1 MKGDFNMKWKI
12 SICSS
17 LVIWAIVVSLI
28 VYWHGKIP
36 SQLKNASAFT
46 LNTTK
51 SESINAGQTKEL
63 KDIIHDVQKV
73 VVMIE
78 LDNGSLGSG
87 FLYNHKGD
95 VITNAH
101 VVNGAK
107 KVKIKTADAQ
117 EFEGTVIGLSKD
129 IDVAVVRV
137 PDLIKEQPL
146 DLSKKKAELGDEI
159 LALGSP
165 LGLQNTVTTG
175 IISGV
180 GRSFEIPPF
189 QYTDAYQ
196 ISAPI
201 APGNSG
207 GPLINGKTGQ
217 VLGINSA
224 GTDQG
229 SIGFSIPIVNV
240 ISVVNGWSK
249 SPMTDIPT
257 LSTQNTGSEDPTQPS
272 AEDTASYLVNYFY
285 DSINSG
291 DYVTA
296 YALWGSSWQ
305 EKTDFATF
313 RNGYLQTTSVTVDD
327 LQAVKAGDTV
337 SVECIIS
344 AEEQKNEGTV
354 YSKYK
359 LKYSIGYENDQM
371 RILSGTAKKIE

>member
-1 MKGDFNMKWKI
+1 MKGAFNLKWKI
-12 SICSS
+12 SIGSS
-17 LVIWAIVVSLI
+17 LVILTIIVSLI
-28 VYWHGKIP
+28 VYWHKEIP
-36 SQLKNASAFT
+36 SQLKNTSAFT
-46 LNTTK
+46 VSTIK
-51 SESINAGQTKEL
+51 SVKTEHSKEL
-63 KDIIHDVQKV
+63 KDIIHEVQKV

-78 LDNGSLGSG
+78 LDDGSLGSG
-87 FLYNHKGD
+87 FLYNNKGD

-107 KVKIKTADAQ
+107 KVKVKTADAQ
-117 EFEGTVIGLSKD
+117 ELKGTVIGLSKD

-137 PDLIKEQPL
+137 PDLVKEKPL
-146 DLSKKKAELGDEI
+146 DISKEKAELGDEI

-165 LGLQNTVTTG
+165 LGFQNTVTTG
-175 IISGV
+175 IISGL

-189 QYTDAYQ
+189 QYSDAYQ

-207 GPLINGKTGQ
+207 GPLINSKTGQ

-240 ISVVNGWSK
+240 MPVVTAWSK

-257 LSTQNTGSEDPTQPS
+257 LSTKESTNEESTQAS
-272 AEDTASYLVNYFY
+272 DEDTASYIVHYFY
-285 DSINSG
+285 ESINSG

-296 YALWGSSWQ
+296 YSLLGSAWQ
-305 EKTDFATF
+305 NKTDFTTF
-313 RNGYLQTTSVTVDD
+313 RNGYLHTTSVSVDD
-327 LQAVKAGDTV
+327 LQSVKDGDQVTV
-337 SVECIIS
+337 ICIIS
-344 AEEQKNEGTV
+344 AEEQKGEDTV

-359 LKYSIGYENDQM
+359 LEYTVGYENDQM
-371 RILSGTAKKIE
+371 KILSGSAKKIE

>member
-1 MKGDFNMKWKI
+1 MKGDFKMKWKI
-12 SICSS
+12 SIGSS
-17 LVIWAIVVSLI
+17 LLIWAIAIGLI
-28 VYWHGKIP
+28 VYWHGEIP
-36 SQLKNASAFT
+36 SQLTNTSAFS
-46 LNTTK
+46 TTK
-51 SESINAGQTKEL
+51 SESSAEQSKEL
-63 KDIIHDVQKV
+63 KDIIHEVQKV

-78 LDNGSLGSG
+78 LEDGSLGSG
-87 FLYNHKGD
+87 FLYNNKGD

-129 IDVAVVRV
+129 IDVAAVRV
-137 PDLIKEQPL
+137 PGLVKEQPL
-146 DLSKKKAELGDEI
+146 DISKKKAELGDEI

-180 GRSFEIPPF
+180 GRSFEIPPY

-207 GPLINGKTGQ
+207 GPLINSNTGQ

-240 ISVVNGWSK
+240 MSLVKGWSE

-257 LSTQNTGSEDPTQPS
+257 LSTQGLENEDNNQLS
-272 AEDTASYLVNYFY
+272 LEETASYLVNYFY
-285 DSINSG
+285 ESINSG

-296 YALWGSSWQ
+296 YAILGSSWQ
-305 EKTDFATF
+305 NKTDFTTF
-313 RNGYLQTTSVTVDD
+313 RNGYLQTTSVSVVD
-327 LQAVKAGDTV
+327 LQPSKAGDKV
-337 SVECIIS
+337 SVICIIS
-344 AEEQKNEGTV
+344 AEEQEDEGTV

-359 LKYSIGYENDQM
+359 LEYTVGYENDQM
-371 RILSGTAKKIE
+371 RILSGSAKRID

>member
-1 MKGDFNMKWKI
+1 MKGDFKMKWKI
-12 SICSS
+12 SIGSS
-17 LVIWAIVVSLI
+17 LLIWAIAIGLI
-28 VYWHGKIP
+28 VYWHGEIP
-36 SQLKNASAFT
+36 SQLTNTSAFS
-46 LNTTK
+46 TTK
-51 SESINAGQTKEL
+51 SESSAEQSKEL
-63 KDIIHDVQKV
+63 KDIIHEVQKV

-78 LDNGSLGSG
+78 LEDGSLGSG
-87 FLYNHKGD
+87 FLYNNKGD

-129 IDVAVVRV
+129 IDVAAVRV
-137 PDLIKEQPL
+137 PGLVKEQPL
-146 DLSKKKAELGDEI
+146 DISKKKAELGDEI

-180 GRSFEIPPF
+180 GRSFEIPPY

-207 GPLINGKTGQ
+207 GPLINSNTGQ

-240 ISVVNGWSK
+240 MSLVKGWSE

-257 LSTQNTGSEDPTQPS
+257 LSTQGLENEDNNQLS
-272 AEDTASYLVNYFY
+272 LEETASYLVNYFY
-285 DSINSG
+285 ESINSG

-296 YALWGSSWQ
+296 YAILGSSWQ
-305 EKTDFATF
+305 NKTDFTTF
-313 RNGYLQTTSVTVDD
+313 RNGYLQTTSVSVDD
-327 LQAVKAGDTV
+327 LQPSKAGDKV
-337 SVECIIS
+337 SVICIIS
-344 AEEQKNEGTV
+344 AEEQEDEGTV

-359 LKYSIGYENDQM
+359 LEYTVGYENDQM
-371 RILSGTAKKIE
+371 RILSGSAKRID